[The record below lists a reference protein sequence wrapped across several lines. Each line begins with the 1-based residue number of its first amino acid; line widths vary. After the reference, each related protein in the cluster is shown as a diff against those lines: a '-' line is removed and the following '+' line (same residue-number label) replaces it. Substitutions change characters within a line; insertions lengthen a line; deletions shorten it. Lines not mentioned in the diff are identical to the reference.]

1 MGLID
6 ARIVYDTDGK
16 NISEKLEGLSK
27 VVNEYE
33 WTTIEGQLVYIL
45 PEGTTYDPALKGF
58 DVTVA
63 GGSVPPSLIQKDNP
77 NQFTL
82 LMNASDIYTGMKVVA
97 RWIEPFISVIEL
109 EAHKTAHEVGG
120 NDEIDITKLKNYNI
134 MVDALQTENNKLNEI
149 SDKLSGFV
157 SVLNF
162 GADPTGATDST
173 QAFKDA
179 IAAVRDHIIA
189 NNFKSARQVLIPGGI
204 YKITDKLV
212 ISPFV
217 HLKTQGMVII
227 ESTVVDK
234 STIHFMPQASDPTF
248 SVMAKQQ
255 YSRSPLI
262 NGAEGGMLIRSVLD
276 KATNNTIAL
285 EIGGTTDL
293 GDSKPM
299 SRYSMTEVSIEHFKV
314 GIDMG
319 IYNNYIGSFYN
330 LFLEDNG
337 TNIRFGSVAG
347 SVINSGENFT
357 FYGCTFGQADICFDW
372 FVDGMD
378 CNFYGCSM
386 DFNNILFNFRRGWK
400 RIGVWGGHIET
411 NNGHVIANSTAG
423 FPYPQLFLSSPV
435 VNFPGGT
442 TLFKGQVELTCDGV
456 RWEKR
461 NHLYSHMYLCDNVVT
476 VRETNFNF
484 QGLTSILSPKLNQ
497 IADGSFSKYD
507 LSGGNVAEPF
517 KGFTVS
523 EILNLTR
530 PVLTSSI
537 PAGSSYTRALKSTC
551 TTDTNS
557 YMRFNFPKVRIK
569 PGDVV
574 HAAFYLYIDGDTM
587 KNQELYFSFYDIEGN
602 LIEKTGLYTYR
613 TGAKGREWSNIESAR
628 YSAPPGTHEVAL
640 GYYTSGYTL
649 DQSIYIAD
657 MFFGIK

>member
-16 NISEKLEGLSK
+16 NISEKLEDFSK

-33 WTTIEGQLVYIL
+33 WISSEGQLVYIL
-45 PEGTTYDPALKGF
+45 PEGITYDPAIKGF
-58 DVTVA
+58 EVTVA
-63 GGSVPPSLIQKDNP
+63 GASVPPSLIQKDNP

-82 LMNASDIYTGMKVVA
+82 LINTSDIYAGMKVMA
-97 RWIEPFISVIEL
+97 RWIEPYISIIEF
-109 EAHKTAHEVGG
+109 EAHNTTHEVGG

-134 MVDALQTENNKLNEI
+134 LVDTIQTDNNKLNEI
-149 SDKLSGFV
+149 TDKLTGFV
-157 SVLNF
+157 SVLKF
-162 GADPTGATDST
+162 GADPTGVADST
-173 QAFKDA
+173 QAFKDT
-179 IAAVRDHIIA
+179 ITAVRDHIIA

-234 STIHFMPQASDPTF
+234 STIHFMPQESDPTF
-248 SVMAKQQ
+248 STMGKQQ

-262 NGAEGGMLIRSVLD
+262 NGSDGGMLIRSKLD
-276 KATNNTIAL
+276 RTTNNTIAL
-285 EIGGTTDL
+285 EIGGVADL
-293 GDSKPM
+293 GDNKPM
-299 SRYSMTEVSIEHFKV
+299 ARYSITDVSIEFFKV
-314 GIDMG
+314 AIDMG
-319 IYNNYIGSFYN
+319 IFNNYIGSFYN
-330 LFLEDNG
+330 LFLEGNS
-337 TNIRFGSVAG
+337 TNVRFGTTVTSVT
-347 SVINSGENFT
+347 NSGENFT
-357 FYGCTFGQADICFDW
+357 FYGCTFGQSTICFDW

-386 DFNNILFNFRRGWK
+386 NFNNILFNFRRGWK
-400 RIGVWGGHIET
+400 RVGVWGGHIEL
-411 NNGHVIANSTAG
+411 NANQLIATSTG
-423 FPYPQLFLSSPV
+423 EYPYPQLVLSSPV

-442 TLFKGQVELTCDGV
+442 TIFTGIMELSCDNV

-461 NHLYSHMYLCDNVVT
+461 NHVYSHMYLCDRDVKA
-476 VRETNFNF
+476 RETNYNF
-484 QGLTSILSPKLNQ
+484 QGLTSILSPNLNQ
-497 IADGSFSKYD
+497 IADSSFSKYD

-517 KGFTVS
+517 KGFTIS
-523 EILNLTR
+523 EVWNFTR

-537 PAGSSYTRALKSTC
+537 PNGSPYTRALKATC
-551 TTDTNS
+551 TTNTTS
-557 YMRFNFPKVRIK
+557 YIRLNFPKVRIK

-587 KNQELYFSFYDIEGN
+587 RNQELYFSFYDIEGN

-613 TGAKGREWSNIESAR
+613 DGAKGREWSNIESSR
-628 YSAPPGTHEVAL
+628 YSAPPGTHEVEL
-640 GYYTSGYTL
+640 GYYTSGYTQ